1 MIFPTNPTKLGVVVL
16 FLALFSCKQPAQEQA
31 QSETAAS
38 PDDLTAFS
46 LDSFTE
52 FPEEVRGCS
61 CYFGLD
67 SAAFAQGHYEFVS
80 DFGETA
86 FVSINGEM
94 TKFARISHEEVDSV
108 TTKSRYG
115 HADFWLSVELKDGP
129 ALDYEL
135 SRKTGKLTLGNK
147 NGKEIGVDLFG
158 VCGC

>member
-16 FLALFSCKQPAQEQA
+16 LLALFSCKQPANEQT
-31 QSETAAS
+31 QSEIGDNS
-38 PDDLTAFS
+38 YDSTAFS

-67 SAAFAQGHYEFVS
+67 SAAFAQGRYEFVS

-108 TTKSRYG
+108 TTKSRYE

-129 ALDYEL
+129 ALDYEV

>member
-1 MIFPTNPTKLGVVVL
+1 MSFQKSIELCGLLLV
-16 FLALFSCKQPAQEQA
+16 LALFSCKQPPQEQM
-31 QSETAAS
+31 QSETGAS
-38 PDDLTAFS
+38 AYDSTAFS
-46 LDSFTE
+46 LDSFTG

-67 SAAFAQGHYEFVS
+67 SAAFAQGRYEFVS

-94 TKFARISHEEVDSV
+94 KKFTRISHGEVDSV
-108 TTKSRYG
+108 TMESRYE
-115 HADFWLSVELKDGP
+115 HADFWLSVELTDGP